1 VSHLRYVLLVVTVV
15 GMVGVTALALDVPHT
30 FVSGTTISA
39 DDMNANFTAVE
50 TTVSSLEAQVAGLVA
65 AQPRVA
71 HAKVD
76 GMVNVTT
83 TDMAD
88 VVVVSIDAPA
98 AGVVLVQFVAQAAF
112 EGLTTNNGMAFQID
126 TVQGGEE
133 ELNHYSLIAQSMPAN
148 TSRQWY
154 PVATQRAYEVV
165 AGAQTYRTEAEIRGV
180 AAGASRYFWN
190 PSMTATW
197 YPAGS
202 VTLAAALATSG
213 AVGDANEP

>member
-112 EGLTTNNGMAFQID
+112 DSLTTYNGMAFQID
-126 TVQGGEE
+126 TVQGGSED
-133 ELNHYSLIAQSMPAN
+133 LNHYFIVGQTTPAN
-148 TSRQWY
+148 ADRQWY
-154 PVATQRAYEVV
+154 PVATQRAFEVE
-165 AGAQTYRTEAEIRGV
+165 AGVQTFRTEAEIRGV
-180 AAGASRYFWN
+180 GGGTRYFWN

-202 VTLAAALATSG
+202 ASLSAALSTSG
-213 AVGDANEP
+213 DLAGGNEP